1 VNTRTMKIRKGDT
14 VIVLSGNDK
23 SKTGRV
29 LRVDPDKNRVVVEG
43 VNLIKRHS
51 RPTQRNPQGGVV
63 EREGSVHMSNVALYR
78 DGHKVKVGFAWR
90 EGDGG
95 RKTKF
100 RINRQS
106 GEPV

>member
-1 VNTRTMKIRKGDT
+1 MNTRSLKIRKGDT

-29 LRVDPDKNRVVVEG
+29 LSVDPAKNKVVVEG
-43 VNLIKRHS
+43 VNLVKRHS
-51 RPTQRNPQGGVV
+51 RPTQRNPKGGIV
-63 EREGSVHMSNVALYR
+63 EREGGVHMSNVALYR

-90 EGDGG
+90 GGEGGQ
-95 RKTKF
+95 KTKF
-100 RINRQS
+100 RINRES

>member
-1 VNTRTMKIRKGDT
+1 VNIRTMKIRKGDT
-14 VIVLSGNDK
+14 IVILSGNDRG
-23 SKTGRV
+23 KTGRV
-29 LRVDPDKNRVVVEG
+29 LSVDPAKNKVVVEG

-51 RPTQRNPQGGVV
+51 RPTQRNPKGGIV
-63 EREGSVHMSNVALYR
+63 EREGAVHLSNVALYR

-90 EGDGG
+90 DGEGGT
-95 RKTKF
+95 KTKF